1 MVRRS
6 VVECLVVYHRKG
18 LYVGSVMSS
27 SGKKKCLIVLTRS
40 VQSKWKNVRRS
51 RRMLWL
57 GSVVECL

>member
-1 MVRRS
+1 M
-6 VVECLVVYHRKG
+6 YHRKG

-51 RRMLWL
+51 RRMLW
-57 GSVVECL
+57 